1 MNLPMF
7 QVCGEK
13 SEIEEIG
20 DIVHTCELQNGHK
33 GKHRC
38 IVCRFGWE

>member
-1 MNLPMF
+1 MNLPAF

-20 DIVHTCELQNGHK
+20 DIVHTCGLKKDHK
-33 GKHRC
+33 GKHHC
-38 IVCRFGWE
+38 IVCHFGWE